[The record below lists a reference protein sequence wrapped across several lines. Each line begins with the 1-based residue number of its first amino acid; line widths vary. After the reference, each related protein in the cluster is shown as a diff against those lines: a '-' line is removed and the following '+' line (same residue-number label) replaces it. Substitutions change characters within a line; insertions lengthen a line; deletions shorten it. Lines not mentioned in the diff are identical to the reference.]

1 MCGEDNM
8 AKTIKFTFEEQQLVL
23 VALNRLCIIL
33 QPEDSRRQTVSE
45 LEDRIRKLVVIDE
58 DN

>member
-1 MCGEDNM
+1 M

>member
-1 MCGEDNM
+1 M

-23 VALNRLCIIL
+23 QALNRLCIIL
-33 QPEDSRRQTVSE
+33 EPEDRQRQTVSD
-45 LEDRIRKLVVIDE
+45 LEDKIRKLVVLDD